1 MNWLVSHEKL
11 LVLLDSQTD
20 ERQKTNYGVT
30 SVVEREMV
38 AQILL

>member
-1 MNWLVSHEKL
+1 MSHEKW

-20 ERQKTNYGVT
+20 ERQKTNCGVT